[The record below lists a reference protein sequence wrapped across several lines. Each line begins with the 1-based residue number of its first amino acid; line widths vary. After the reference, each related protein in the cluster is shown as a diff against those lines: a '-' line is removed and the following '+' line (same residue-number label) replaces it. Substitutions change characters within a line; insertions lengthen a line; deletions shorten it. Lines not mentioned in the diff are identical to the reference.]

1 MKRLLPL
8 ILALLAQAQ
17 AQAPQLPVYD
27 AELARQLGADEHGMK
42 MYVLAL
48 LKTGP
53 RTGLPK
59 ADIDKAFAGH
69 MANINRLATA
79 GSLIFAGPL
88 GKNDRY
94 RGLFIFNVSKTAEA
108 EALIATD
115 PAVQA
120 GLLAAETYPFYGS
133 AALQQVNALHNRIS
147 RD

>member
-1 MKRLLPL
+1 MKKIWPL
-8 ILALLAQAQ
+8 ILLVLTAASAQT
-17 AQAPQLPVYD
+17 PQPQVYD

-53 RTGLPK
+53 RTDLPK
-59 ADIDKAFAGH
+59 LDVDKAFAGH
-69 MANINRLATA
+69 MANINRLAA
-79 GSLIFAGPL
+79 MGQLAFAGPL

-94 RGLFIFNVSKTAEA
+94 RGLFIFNVSKTADA
-108 EALIATD
+108 ETLIATD
-115 PAVQA
+115 PAIQA

-133 AALQQVNALHNRIS
+133 AALQQVNSLHNRIS